1 MENSIQPECC
11 KRHRSF
17 DLCNLDNDSSVS
29 AKLDVQWNNN
39 LCTKLQALNED
50 LAILGL
56 KPFFRKS
63 DSFVPTIDLNALT
76 SAFSKLFERHIQSLN
91 SRGGLD
97 EAISRIKAELE
108 YSHTMHERCKE
119 ELHSV
124 QCSLSQSKERE
135 RRSEAEKTDL
145 SNQIRKLK
153 DSIRRLES
161 DFQIRNTQFQHEI
174 LKLQKENGTMRARF
188 INHLKKPMA
197 STRRPPIPSQP
208 CTENTKSEL
217 DLARCTVDHLLA
229 RENELFHENRE
240 LRDLISVLS
249 SRMLRFS
256 QYLHDRRLGVIG
268 GEGDND
274 GFQDLEPEETSLDGS
289 TECANS
295 SSSDES
301 TYEGRVS
308 HCSPSDNLREGPSR
322 RRKSANVRHL
332 LLEMPFSMVR
342 NRLTCRVHR
351 LSRRLWKE
359 IKTLMQTQNDNPSMA
374 SSGSQ
379 MGPELEEKLEACRLR
394 SAHCDEELNKSND
407 KLSVS

>member
-1 MENSIQPECC
+1 MENSIQPKCC
-11 KRHRSF
+11 KHHRSF
-17 DLCNLDNDSSVS
+17 DICNLDNDSSIS
-29 AKLDVQWNNN
+29 AKLDVQWNIN

-50 LAILGL
+50 LTILGL

-63 DSFVPTIDLNALT
+63 DSFIPTIDLNALT

-91 SRGGLD
+91 SRGGFD

-108 YSHTMHERCKE
+108 YSRTMHERCKE

-135 RRSEAEKTDL
+135 HRIEAEITDL

-174 LKLQKENGTMRARF
+174 LKLQKENGTLRARF

-197 STRRPPIPSQP
+197 STRRPLIPSQP

-229 RENELFHENRE
+229 RENELFHENR
-240 LRDLISVLS
+240 
-249 SRMLRFS
+249 
-256 QYLHDRRLGVIG
+256 
-268 GEGDND
+268 DND

-289 TECANS
+289 SECATS

-301 TYEGRVS
+301 TYEGRFT
-308 HCSPSDNLREGPSR
+308 HNL
-322 RRKSANVRHL
+322 
-332 LLEMPFSMVR
+332 
-342 NRLTCRVHR
+342 
-351 LSRRLWKE
+351 
-359 IKTLMQTQNDNPSMA
+359 SMA

-379 MGPELEEKLEACRLR
+379 MGPELEEKLEGCRLR
-394 SAHCDEELNKSND
+394 STQCDEELNKSND
-407 KLSVS
+407 KLSELDSLDMTGEMSSTQRETETDHSEV